1 MEWLPWRSECVIA
14 ALQLKKNLYKILS
27 ITLLLLHVNFPNGI
41 NTSVSI
47 YLPNSIA
54 VGVRLHAIRIPN
66 RIAPRDRIIRPA
78 RTTDT
83 TGII

>member
-1 MEWLPWRSECVIA
+1 MQTDSSLSEPGEPRLRIA
-14 ALQLKKNLYKILS
+14 LSCRRTHCIRTLYPHSLES
-27 ITLLLLHVNFPNGI
+27 GVQSEQPRNP
-41 NTSVSI
+41 
-47 YLPNSIA
+47 IA

-66 RIAPRDRIIRPA
+66 PIAPRDRIIRPA